1 MFTGIVEKMG
11 VVTSA
16 TYDKNN
22 LILEVSC
29 DFVHELKVDQSI
41 AHNGVCLTVVNIKS
55 NSYETILVEETLN
68 RTNFNSI
75 KVGEKINLE
84 RSLKIG
90 DRLDGHWVTGHVD
103 GTASLKEK
111 VSYDG
116 SWKLF
121 FNYDF
126 NDPNILTVSK
136 GSICVNGVSLTIV
149 ESFTNGF
156 SVVIIPYTWQNT
168 NLGQLKVGDRVNIEF
183 DLLGKYIKKIME
195 NKSFF

>member
-1 MFTGIVEKMG
+1 L
-11 VVTSA
+11 
-16 TYDKNN
+16 Y
-22 LILEVSC
+22 
-29 DFVHELKVDQSI
+29 
-41 AHNGVCLTVVNIKS
+41 
-55 NSYETILVEETLN
+55 
-68 RTNFNSI
+68 
-75 KVGEKINLE
+75 
-84 RSLKIG
+84 
-90 DRLDGHWVTGHVD
+90 
-103 GTASLKEK
+103 
-111 VSYDG
+111 
-116 SWKLF
+116 